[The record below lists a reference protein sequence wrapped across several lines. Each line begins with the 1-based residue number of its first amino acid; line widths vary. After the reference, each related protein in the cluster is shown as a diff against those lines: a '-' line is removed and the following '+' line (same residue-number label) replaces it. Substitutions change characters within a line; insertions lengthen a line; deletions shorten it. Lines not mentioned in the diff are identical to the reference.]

1 MVEDFVEFF
10 PRWLPLWDADRL
22 LESSQQ
28 LHWQQNQIRM
38 FGKSLQLPRLEAMY
52 GDEGC
57 SYFYSNSVLLE
68 PMPWCESLAWLRD
81 RVEEKTGYSFQ
92 VVIGNYYRSGSD
104 HIGWH
109 ADQGKE
115 MGQFPAIASISLGA
129 TRKFS
134 VKHKASGE
142 VRHFELEHGALILMH
157 PGCQQT
163 CIHRIAKTSKPVAER
178 INWTFRPHTGSTATH
193 LSPAGHG
200 KDPSRVQLTLLE
212 AAP

>member
-1 MVEDFVEFF
+1 MVGDFVEFF

-22 LESSQQ
+22 FEASRQ

-38 FGKSLQLPRLEAMY
+38 FGKYLQLPRLEAMH
-52 GDEGC
+52 GDAGC
-57 SYFYSNSVLLE
+57 SYYYSNSVLLE
-68 PMPWCESLAWLRD
+68 PKPWCDSLSWLRD

-92 VVIGNYYRSGSD
+92 VVIGNYYRDGSD

-115 MGQFPAIASISLGA
+115 MGQLPAIASVSLGA

-134 VKHKASGE
+134 VKHKVSGE
-142 VRHFELEHGALILMH
+142 LQHFELEHGALILMH
-157 PGCQQT
+157 SGCQQT

-178 INWTFRPHTGSTATH
+178 INWTFRPHLGASTH
-193 LSPAGHG
+193 LSPAGQG
-200 KDPSRVQLTLLE
+200 KDPSRVQLALLE
-212 AAP
+212 ATP